1 MKKKIALLLVFVLVL
16 GLAVI
21 GISSKDKV
29 YAKEAQM
36 YLEVP
41 ELVKKENEFTVKVVL
56 NSDVDLYSVDAYLSY
71 DADLLEFV
79 PEDDCVTGAAG
90 VLEIKDTYDAETKNA
105 AYELTFKALDTG
117 KVEIALTDVFLVDYA
132 DLDYM
137 EVASSAKS
145 IEIGINTAE
154 DTEARLSELLV
165 APDDLTEPFNP
176 GKLEYEMHVGL
187 DVEMIGVSA
196 IPMEEDSI
204 IGLEMPE
211 KLQIGEN
218 TVLITVTAPSGHVK
232 TYTIKVYREEIPEDN
247 DLEDIQE
254 ASTERDTSQTT
265 ENTTQ
270 MPDEEDSIE
279 TIEDTTTEQMTTE
292 STTTKEV
299 TTEYV
304 VPEND
309 TAEQEK

>member
-71 DADLLEFV
+71 DANLLEFV

-105 AYELTFKALDTG
+105 TYELIFKALDIG

-165 APDDLTEPFNP
+165 APGDLTEPFNP

-211 KLQIGEN
+211 KLRIGEN

-232 TYTIKVYREEIPEDN
+232 TYNIKVYREEIPEDN

-254 ASTERDTSQTT
+254 ASTERDISQTT

-270 MPDEEDSIE
+270 MPDEEDSTE
-279 TIEDTTTEQMTTE
+279 TIGDTTTEQMTTE